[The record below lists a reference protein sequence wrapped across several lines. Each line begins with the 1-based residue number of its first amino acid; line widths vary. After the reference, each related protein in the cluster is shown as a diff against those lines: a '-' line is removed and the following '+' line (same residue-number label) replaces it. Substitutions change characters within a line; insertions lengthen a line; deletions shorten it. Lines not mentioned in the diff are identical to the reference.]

1 MTRSPVLA
9 LATLTAALA
18 AFAPVPV
25 LAQTRE
31 PRVSIVGLL
40 QHENVA
46 VDGGTGGFTA
56 GGAALV
62 LRVSRYFSVQGELT
76 QGSGEA
82 HHSYEGV
89 FTTIA
94 PPGSHY
100 TEIERLG
107 VVLRRDRTWRAGGGG
122 AFMITAHTPVSQKL
136 GAAFSVGLAGRTLEH
151 IDRRTL
157 VRLPE
162 GWDPSK
168 STGEGEERYS
178 RGRGGLM
185 ASVAVPVRMTSRL
198 TVAPELRFAATIAD
212 ENYSVVTIGMRAG
225 WSF

>member
-1 MTRSPVLA
+1 MTRSNFLA
-9 LATLTAALA
+9 ATSIAAALVA
-18 AFAPVPV
+18 ATPAIAP
-25 LAQTRE
+25 AQTRE
-31 PRVSIVGLL
+31 PRLSVVGLV

-46 VDGGTGGFTA
+46 VDGGTGGFSA
-56 GGAALV
+56 AGAALV
-62 LRVSRYFSVQGELT
+62 FRVSRFFSVQGELT

-94 PPGSHY
+94 PPGSSY
-100 TEIERLG
+100 TELERLG
-107 VVLRRDRTWRAGGGG
+107 VVLRRDRTWRAGSGG
-122 AFMITAHTPVSQKL
+122 AFMVTAHTPVSERI

-151 IDRRTL
+151 VDRRTL
-157 VRLPE
+157 IRLPE
-162 GWDPSK
+162 GWDFSK

-185 ASVAVPVRMTSRL
+185 AAVAIPVRLTSHL
-198 TVAPELRFAATIAD
+198 TVAPEMRFASTIAD
-212 ENYSVVTIGMRAG
+212 ENYSVVTIGMRGG

>member
-1 MTRSPVLA
+1 MTRSHFLA
-9 LATLTAALA
+9 ATSIAAALVA
-18 AFAPVPV
+18 ATPAIA

-31 PRVSIVGLL
+31 PRISVVGLL

-94 PPGSHY
+94 PPGSSY
-100 TEIERLG
+100 TELERLG

-122 AFMITAHTPVSQKL
+122 AFMVTAHTPVSQKL

-157 VRLPE
+157 IRLPE

-185 ASVAVPVRMTSRL
+185 AGVAIPVRLTSHF
-198 TVAPELRFAATIAD
+198 TIAPELRFAATIAD
-212 ENYSVVTIGMRAG
+212 ENYSVVTIGMRGG